1 MASASPGWGRFF
13 WRSPRAGF
21 VPVGTTFKSLA
32 LFSGPCPGSVAC
44 TALVRRPLSPA
55 EAVPFV
61 EETMDDLKNKGAAD
75 RNRINLQEPWEV
87 DHWTWLLG
95 VSKDEL
101 QKVIKKVGNSAEAVR
116 KELGRQ
122 MVHGQH

>member
-1 MASASPGWGRFF
+1 MK
-13 WRSPRAGF
+13 PREEQF
-21 VPVGTTFKSLA
+21 PDKDE
-32 LFSGPCPGSVAC
+32 
-44 TALVRRPLSPA
+44 TATSESSRLE
-55 EAVPFV
+55 EARQ
-61 EETMDDLKNKGAAD
+61 TD

-122 MVHGQH
+122 PDGYRAWQIHRRSG

>member
-1 MASASPGWGRFF
+1 MF
-13 WRSPRAGF
+13 
-21 VPVGTTFKSLA
+21 
-32 LFSGPCPGSVAC
+32 GSVAC

-55 EAVPFV
+55 EAVPSV

-101 QKVIKKVGNSAEAVR
+101 QKVIKKVGNSADAVR

-122 MVHGQH
+122 MAHGQH